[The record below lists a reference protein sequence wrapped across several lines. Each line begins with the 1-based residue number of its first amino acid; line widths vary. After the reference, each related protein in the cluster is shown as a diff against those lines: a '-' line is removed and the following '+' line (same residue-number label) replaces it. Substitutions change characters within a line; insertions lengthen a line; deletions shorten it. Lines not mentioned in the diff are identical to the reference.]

1 MTDQR
6 ERNTEKS
13 EMRVMWIMTA
23 VIVLIILGLD
33 EYAHSPRLDARSVA
47 AEVTQQAN
55 DAGRTASLQRLWIQG
70 CLDWIPVPL
79 ITPPPFLA
87 APPTALAPLPGRI
100 MRVPLMLAGGT
111 VVPTA
116 EIRAVP

>member
-13 EMRVMWIMTA
+13 EMRVMWIGDCAHHPWTD
-23 VIVLIILGLD
+23 GH

-55 DAGRTASLQRLWIQG
+55 DAGRTASSSAFG
-70 CLDWIPVPL
+70 
-79 ITPPPFLA
+79 F
-87 APPTALAPLPGRI
+87 
-100 MRVPLMLAGGT
+100 RVAWTGS
-111 VVPTA
+111 
-116 EIRAVP
+116 RFR

>member
-6 ERNTEKS
+6 ERITEKS

-55 DAGRTASLQRLWIQG
+55 DAGRTASSSAYG
-70 CLDWIPVPL
+70 
-79 ITPPPFLA
+79 F
-87 APPTALAPLPGRI
+87 
-100 MRVPLMLAGGT
+100 RVAWTGS
-111 VVPTA
+111 
-116 EIRAVP
+116 RSR

>member
-23 VIVLIILGLD
+23 VNCADHPWADGH

-55 DAGRTASLQRLWIQG
+55 DAGRTASSSAYG
-70 CLDWIPVPL
+70 
-79 ITPPPFLA
+79 F
-87 APPTALAPLPGRI
+87 
-100 MRVPLMLAGGT
+100 RVAWTGSQS
-111 VVPTA
+111 
-116 EIRAVP
+116 R